1 MKPVTS
7 EERLMRISVHRLFA
21 VLFPSMALLTG
32 CVTQEQ
38 KDRAS
43 IESFKEATTGVWA
56 SDSGA
61 ELMMVPVRARMV
73 TDEAIYVER
82 ADANGVVGRLLNLRM
97 ADDGEKVLQNALAF
111 KQEGQWRDIRENP
124 ELLTALLPKDVR
136 PAGTCNIQVADDANS
151 VSYSCGGSPPETFR
165 RK

>member
-1 MKPVTS
+1 
-7 EERLMRISVHRLFA
+7 MRISPRR
-21 VLFPSMALLTG
+21 PGSALLALMAAALLG

-43 IESFKEATTGVWA
+43 IEEFKQAATGMWV

-82 ADANGVVGRLLNLRM
+82 MDANGVIGRLLNLQM
-97 ADDGEKVLQNALAF
+97 SDDGKKILQRALAF
-111 KQEGQWRDIRENP
+111 KNDGQWRDIRDNP

-136 PAGTCNIQVADDANS
+136 PAGTCDIQISDDANS
-151 VSYSCGGSPPETFR
+151 VSYSCSGSAPETFK